1 MYLAAPFPKKT
12 EQDGIRLKVTKMK
25 QRVEVSDLEPG
36 MFVAELDRP
45 WLDSPFLFQGFIIEG
60 EEELATLREVCQFVY
75 VDTER
80 SVQKQA
86 GVAHTPAANA
96 VSPEY
101 VPSRLRPVA
110 EAVRSNDPRLFALDF
125 QDVIAMQK
133 RAHLALIRLIDERR
147 IGRMVQVSQVME
159 VVRELTESILANP
172 NTALWLTK
180 LREQDEFNA
189 VHSINTAILAITF
202 GRHLQLP
209 KETLHA
215 IGLGAMLHDI
225 GLNEPSNDIIRS
237 KMRLDDADF
246 AIVRRHP
253 LDGMYN
259 IRRQH
264 EMPAI
269 ARDIIR
275 WHHERIDGSGYPH
288 GLAGEAIPRHVLIAA
303 IADVYDAMT
312 SDRAYRPAMPPPDA
326 LAEMHRTADRTFG
339 RELVQSFI
347 HCIGIYPVGS
357 VVKLH
362 SGAIGM
368 VASTFPGVRLTPLV
382 LLLKDSQ
389 GRHMNPRRMVN
400 LATLREH
407 QGDAWSIAGAIEP
420 SRHGINIT
428 AIAIDEMRAFG

>member
-1 MYLAAPFPKKT
+1 
-12 EQDGIRLKVTKMK
+12 MK
-25 QRVEVSDLEPG
+25 QRVEVSDLELG

-45 WLDSPFLFQGFIIEG
+45 WLDSPFLFQGFLVEG
-60 EEELATLREVCQFVY
+60 EEELAALREVCDFVY
-75 VDTER
+75 VDTDR
-80 SVQKQA
+80 SVLEMP
-86 GVAHTPAANA
+86 TRRPAPVANA
-96 VSPEY
+96 VSPDY

-125 QDVIAMQK
+125 QDVIALQK
-133 RAHLALIRLIDERR
+133 RAHLALIRLIDQRR
-147 IGRMVQVSQVME
+147 LGRRVQVAPILD

-189 VHSINTAILAITF
+189 MHSINVAILSIAF

-209 KETLHA
+209 KDMLHA

-237 KMRLDDADF
+237 KVRLDEADF

-259 IRRQH
+259 IKRLN
-264 EMPAI
+264 ELPPV

-275 WHHERIDGSGYPH
+275 WHHERLDGSGYPH
-288 GLAGEAIPRHVLIAA
+288 GLKGKEIPRHVLIAA
-303 IADVYDAMT
+303 IADAYDAMT
-312 SDRAYRPAMPPPDA
+312 SERAYRHAMQPPDA
-326 LAEMHRTADRTFG
+326 LAELHKNAAGTFG

-357 VVKLH
+357 VVKLNT
-362 SGAIGM
+362 GAIGM

-400 LATLREH
+400 LAALRDS
-407 QGDAWSIAGAIEP
+407 QDVSWSITGTVEP
-420 SRHGINIT
+420 MKHGINVT